1 MAVPV
6 TGSDQR
12 GPGAA
17 VTVTGPA
24 GQPAERVRPVSAR
37 HFVRLK
43 LRVMGNNFRG
53 QGWRIAMFVGGVIAG
68 LWFAATG
75 FFLLA
80 APGLADEPTYA
91 LMAAAFGGGLLV
103 LGWLLLPLVFF
114 GVDETLDPAR
124 FALLPLSRR
133 TLVTGLFAAALVSV
147 PAVAALIAT
156 GGLVLSAGLLGGG
169 AAALVA
175 AVGVVAGLLLCV
187 AASRAMTSA
196 FATMLRSRRV
206 RDLAA
211 VLLAVLAALLGPL
224 QIVVLAAVQQ
234 ADWDRLTGVARVVGW
249 TPFGAPWTIGVD
261 VAEGRAWAVPVKLLI
276 TALTI
281 GALLWWWSRSL
292 ESAMV
297 GAASGG
303 RVRARGGAAKTGD
316 GPARAGAGAVGAG
329 AVGQLFPRAVGWAR
343 RDRFGALVA
352 RECRY
357 WWRDARR
364 RANLITIAVVGIF
377 VPVMVNFGGAS
388 FSTGEG
394 MELAAPNSSP
404 VLVSISMV
412 FVGLLA
418 SVTLANQFGFDGS
431 AYAANVV
438 AGVPGRLELRARM
451 AAFSVYVLPMLAVV
465 AAALAVLLGRPTWLG
480 VMAGSLLA
488 SYGAGLAIS
497 AFVSVLGA
505 YSLPETSNPFAM
517 NSGAGVAKSFLTLLS
532 MLGTAAASVP
542 MVVAA
547 ALLGD
552 AWLWLAPPLGLAYG
566 LGAALLGAYLAGDVL
581 DRRAPELL
589 TAVTPRR

>member
-1 MAVPV
+1 MAV
-6 TGSDQR
+6 
-12 GPGAA
+12 A
-17 VTVTGPA
+17 VTE
-24 GQPAERVRPVSAR
+24 PAERVRPVSAR

-53 QGWRIAMFVGGVIAG
+53 QGWRIALFVGGVVAG
-68 LWFAATG
+68 LWFAGTG

-80 APGLADEPTYA
+80 APGLADESRYA
-91 LMAAAFGGGLLV
+91 LMAAAFGGGLVV

-124 FALLPLSRR
+124 FALLPISRR

-147 PAVAALIAT
+147 PAVATLLAMT
-156 GGLVLSAGLLGGG
+156 GLVLTSGLLGG
-169 AAALVA
+169 AAAAVA
-175 AVGVVAGLLLCV
+175 AVVGVVAGLLLCV
-187 AASRAMTSA
+187 AASRAITSA

-224 QIVVLAAVQQ
+224 QLVVLAAVQD
-234 ADWDRLTGVARVVGW
+234 ADWDRLAGVARVVGW
-249 TPFGAPWTIGVD
+249 TPFGAPWTVGID

-276 TALTI
+276 TVAAI
-281 GALLWWWSRSL
+281 GALLVWWSRSL

-297 GAASGG
+297 GAVSS
-303 RVRARGGAAKTGD
+303 
-316 GPARAGAGAVGAG
+316 GPARTRSGPVGGAVA
-329 AVGQLFPRAVGWAR
+329 QLFPRVVGWVR

-364 RANLITIAVVGIF
+364 RANLITIAVVGLF

-388 FSTGEG
+388 FTAGDG
-394 MELAAPNSSP
+394 MELATPDSSP
-404 VLVSISMV
+404 VTVSVSMV

-418 SVTLANQFGFDGS
+418 AVTLANQFGFDGS

-438 AGVPGRLELRARM
+438 AGVPGRLELQARM

-465 AAALAVLLGRPTWLG
+465 AVVLAVLLGRPAWLG

-488 SYGAGLAIS
+488 TYGAGLAINS
-497 AFVSVLGA
+497 FVSVLGA
-505 YSLPETSNPFAM
+505 YSLPETSNPFAL
-517 NSGAGVAKSFLTLLS
+517 NSGAGITKGLLTLVS
-532 MLGTAAASVP
+532 MLGSAVAAVP

-552 AWLWLAPPLGLAYG
+552 AWLWLAAPLGLGYG

-581 DRRAPELL
+581 DNRAPELL

>member
-6 TGSDQR
+6 TA
-12 GPGAA
+12 PAVPVAA
-17 VTVTGPA
+17 
-24 GQPAERVRPVSAR
+24 RKVSPR

-43 LRVMGNNFRG
+43 LRVLGNNFRG
-53 QGWRIAMFVGGVIAG
+53 QGRRIVLFLVGMLVG
-68 LWFAATG
+68 LWFAAGG
-75 FFLLA
+75 FLLLA
-80 APGLADEPTYA
+80 APGLAGEARYA
-91 LMAAAFGGGLLV
+91 LLTAAFGGGLLV

-124 FALLPLSRR
+124 FALLPLPRR

-147 PAVAALIAT
+147 PVVAVLIAAA
-156 GGLVLSAGLLGGG
+156 GLVVSAGALGGVV
-169 AAALVA
+169 AALVA
-175 AVGVVAGLLLCV
+175 ALGVVAGLLLCV

-211 VLLAVLAALLGPL
+211 VLLAVVAASFGPL
-224 QIVVLAAVQQ
+224 QLAVTAAARN

-249 TPFGAPWTIGVD
+249 TPLGAPWTVGVD

-276 TALTI
+276 TAAAI
-281 GALLWWWSRSL
+281 GLLLWWWSRSL

-297 GAASGG
+297 GAASAAPGKE
-303 RVRARGGAAKTGD
+303 RAAPTGGAVA
-316 GPARAGAGAVGAG
+316 
-329 AVGQLFPRAVGWAR
+329 QLFPRAAGWAR
-343 RDRFGALVA
+343 RNRFGALVA

-377 VPVMVNFGGAS
+377 VPVMVNLGGS
-388 FSTGEG
+388 GFEFSSSDGFSTAGGE
-394 MELAAPNSSP
+394 PSIV
-404 VLVSISMV
+404 VLSVSML
-412 FVGLLA
+412 FVGVLA
-418 SVTLANQFGFDGS
+418 SVTLANQFGFDGT

-451 AAFSVYVLPMLAVV
+451 TAFSMYVVPLLALVSVVIAVV
-465 AAALAVLLGRPTWLG
+465 LGRPGWFG
-480 VMAGSLLA
+480 VAAGALLA
-488 SYGAGLAIS
+488 TYGAGLAINS
-497 AFVSVLGA
+497 FISVLGA

-517 NSGAGVAKSFLTLLS
+517 NTGAGVAKGMLTLLS
-532 MLGTAAASVP
+532 MVGSAVAAVP

-547 ALLGD
+547 ALLGG
-552 AWLWLAPPLGLAYG
+552 AWLWLALPVGLAYG
-566 LGAALLGAYLAGDVL
+566 AGAALLGSYLAGDVL
-581 DRRAPELL
+581 DRRQPELL

>member
-6 TGSDQR
+6 TTPDR
-12 GPGAA
+12 
-17 VTVTGPA
+17 PA
-24 GQPAERVRPVSAR
+24 RKVSAR

-43 LRVMGNNFRG
+43 LRVLGNNFRG
-53 QGWRIAMFVGGVIAG
+53 QGWRIALFVVGVVVG
-68 LWFAATG
+68 LWFAAGG
-75 FFLLA
+75 FFALA
-80 APGLADEPTYA
+80 APGLAGEPRYA
-91 LMAAAFGGGLLV
+91 LMIAAFGGGLLL

-133 TLVTGLFAAALVSV
+133 TLVTGLYAAALVSV
-147 PAVAALIAT
+147 PVLATLIAVA
-156 GGLVLSAGLLGGG
+156 GLVVTAGALGGWP
-169 AAALVA
+169 AALVA
-175 AVGVVAGLLLCV
+175 AVGAVAGLLLCV
-187 AASRAMTSA
+187 AAARAVTSA

-224 QIVVLAAVQQ
+224 QIAVMAAVSK

-249 TPFGAPWTIGVD
+249 TPFGAPWTAGID
-261 VAEGRAWAVPVKLLI
+261 VAEGRAWAAVLKLLI
-276 TALTI
+276 TALAI
-281 GALLWWWSRSL
+281 GALLFWWSRSL

-297 GAASGG
+297 GAAS
-303 RVRARGGAAKTGD
+303 A
-316 GPARAGAGAVGAG
+316 GPARSQRGTIGGAVA
-329 AVGQLFPRAVGWAR
+329 QLFPRAVGWAR

-377 VPVMVNFGGAS
+377 VPVMVNLGGSGFTVGAEEG
-388 FSTGEG
+388 FSATGT
-394 MELAAPNSSP
+394 SSP
-404 VLVSISMV
+404 MLVSLSMV
-412 FVGLLA
+412 FVGVLA

-451 AAFSVYVLPMLAVV
+451 TAFAIYVVPLLGVV
-465 AAALAVLLGRPTWLG
+465 AIVVATVLGHPEWLG
-480 VMAGSLLA
+480 VMAGTLLA
-488 SYGAGLAIS
+488 AYGTGLAING
-497 AFVSVLGA
+497 FVSVLGA
-505 YSLPETSNPFAM
+505 YALPETSNPFAM
-517 NSGAGVAKSFLTLLS
+517 NTGAGVAKSLLTLLS
-532 MLGTAAASVP
+532 MVASAVVAVP

-547 ALLGD
+547 ALLGEL
-552 AWLWLAPPLGLAYG
+552 WLWLALPLGLAYG

-581 DRRAPELL
+581 DRRQPELL
-589 TAVTPRR
+589 AAVTPRR

>member
-6 TGSDQR
+6 T
-12 GPGAA
+12 A
-17 VTVTGPA
+17 VEPPA
-24 GQPAERVRPVSAR
+24 RAVSPR

-43 LRVMGNNFRG
+43 LRVLGNNFRG
-53 QGWRIAMFVGGVIAG
+53 QAWRIALFVLGVLFA

-80 APGLADEPTYA
+80 APGLADEPRYA
-91 LMAAAFGGGLLV
+91 LLAAAFGGGVLT

-133 TLVTGLFAAALVSV
+133 TLVTGLLAAALVSV
-147 PAVAALIAT
+147 PALATLITVA
-156 GGLVLSAGLLGGG
+156 GLVITAGALGGWS
-169 AAALVA
+169 AALVE
-175 AVGVVAGLLLCV
+175 AVGVVAGLLVCV
-187 AASRAMTSA
+187 AGARAVTSA

-224 QIVVLAAVQQ
+224 QLLVLAAVRS

-249 TPFGAPWTIGVD
+249 TPFGAPWTAGID
-261 VAEGRAWAVPVKLLI
+261 VAEGRAGAAVAKLLI
-276 TALTI
+276 AAATV
-281 GALLWWWSRSL
+281 GVLLLWWSRSL

-297 GAASGG
+297 GAAS
-303 RVRARGGAAKTGD
+303 A
-316 GPARAGAGAVGAG
+316 GPARTPRGVVGGAVA
-329 AVGQLFPRAVGWAR
+329 QLFPRAVGWAR

-364 RANLITIAVVGIF
+364 RANLITIAVVGVF
-377 VPVMVNFGGAS
+377 VPVMVNLGGAS
-388 FSTGEG
+388 LAVEGGAAFGE
-394 MELAAPNSSP
+394 ASANSSP

-412 FVGLLA
+412 FVGVLA

-438 AGVPGRLELRARM
+438 AGVPGRVELRARM
-451 AAFSVYVLPMLAVV
+451 AAFSLYVVPILLVVAVV
-465 AAALAVLLGRPTWLG
+465 LGVVLGRPEWLG
-480 VMAGSLLA
+480 VMAGGLFA
-488 SYGAGLAIS
+488 AYGCGLAING
-497 AFVSVLGA
+497 FISVLGA

-517 NSGAGVAKSFLTLLS
+517 NTGAGIAKSLFTLLS
-532 MLGTAAASVP
+532 MVSSAAAAIP
-542 MVVAA
+542 FVVAA
-547 ALLGD
+547 GLLGD
-552 AWLWLAPPLGLAYG
+552 VWLWLALPAGLAYG
-566 LGAALLGAYLAGDVL
+566 AGAALLGAYLAGDAL
-581 DRRAPELL
+581 DRRQPELL
-589 TAVTPRR
+589 ASVTPRR

>member
-1 MAVPV
+1 MTAPEVPASP
-6 TGSDQR
+6 TTD
-12 GPGAA
+12 AD
-17 VTVTGPA
+17 
-24 GQPAERVRPVSAR
+24 RVRPVSAR
-37 HFVRLK
+37 HFVKLK

-68 LWFAATG
+68 LWFAVLG

-80 APGLADEPTYA
+80 APGLAGEPTYA
-91 LMAAAFGGGLLV
+91 LMVSAFGGGLLV

-147 PAVAALIAT
+147 PAVAALVAT
-156 GGLVLSAGLLGGG
+156 GGLVLTAGALGGP

-175 AVGVVAGLLLCV
+175 AVGVVAGMLVCV

-211 VLLAVLAALLGPL
+211 VLLAVAAALFGPL
-224 QIVVLAAVQQ
+224 QIAVMAALQD
-234 ADWDRLTGVARVVGW
+234 ADWTRLTGVARVVGW
-249 TPFGAPWTIGVD
+249 TPFGAPWTMGVD
-261 VAEGRAWAVPVKLLI
+261 VAEGRAWAVPVKLLV
-276 TALTI
+276 TAATI

-297 GAASGG
+297 GAASSGP
-303 RVRARGGAAKTGD
+303 AKQRGGPVG
-316 GPARAGAGAVGAG
+316 GAVT
-329 AVGQLFPRAVGWAR
+329 QLFPGALGWAR
-343 RDRFGALVA
+343 RGRFGALMA

-364 RANLITIAVVGIF
+364 RANLITIAVIGLF
-377 VPVMVNFGGAS
+377 VPLMVNVGGTNLPS
-388 FSTGEG
+388 DSGLDLSTVG
-394 MELAAPNSSP
+394 SSP
-404 VLVSISMV
+404 VLVSVSLV
-412 FVGLLA
+412 FVGVLA
-418 SVTLANQFGFDGS
+418 SITLANQFGFDGS

-451 AAFSVYVLPMLAVV
+451 AAFSVYVVPMLAVV
-465 AAALAVLLGRPTWLG
+465 AIVLGVVLGRPAWLG
-480 VMAGSLLA
+480 VMAGALLA
-488 SYGAGLAIS
+488 SYGAGLAIN

-517 NSGAGVAKSFLTLLS
+517 NTGAGVAKGFLTLLS
-532 MLGTAAASVP
+532 MIASAVAALP
-542 MVVAA
+542 MVIAA

-552 AWLWLAPPLGLAYG
+552 AWLWLALPFGLAYG

-581 DRRAPELL
+581 DRRTPELL

>member
-1 MAVPV
+1 MTSP
-6 TGSDQR
+6 D
-12 GPGAA
+12 
-17 VTVTGPA
+17 GPA
-24 GQPAERVRPVSAR
+24 VERVRPVSAR

-53 QGWRIAMFVGGVIAG
+53 QGWRVAMFAGSVIAG
-68 LWFAATG
+68 LWFAGTG

-80 APGLADEPTYA
+80 APGLVDEPTYA
-91 LMAAAFGGGLLV
+91 LMTAAFGGGLLV

-147 PAVAALIAT
+147 PAVAALIAA
-156 GGLVLSAGLLGGG
+156 GGLVLTSGLLGGA

-224 QIVVLAAVQQ
+224 QIVALAAVRQ
-234 ADWDRLTGVARVVGW
+234 ADWDRLTGVARIVGW
-249 TPFGAPWTIGVD
+249 TPFGAPWTVGVD

-297 GAASGG
+297 GAAGG
-303 RVRARGGAAKTGD
+303 GPAKARGGST
-316 GPARAGAGAVGAG
+316 RAGTGPTGAHSG
-329 AVGQLFPRAVGWAR
+329 AVGQLFSWAVGWAR

-352 RECRY
+352 RDCRY

-364 RANLITIAVVGIF
+364 RANLITIAVIGIF

-388 FSTGEG
+388 FSTGDG

-404 VLVSISMV
+404 MLVSLSMIV
-412 FVGLLA
+412 VGALA

-438 AGVPGRLELRARM
+438 AGVPGRLELLARM
-451 AAFSVYVLPMLAVV
+451 AAFSVYVLPMLGVV
-465 AAALAVLLGRPTWLG
+465 AVLLGMVLGQPAWLG
-480 VMAGSLLA
+480 VMAGSLVA

-505 YSLPETSNPFAM
+505 YSLPETSNPFAT
-517 NSGAGVAKSFLTLLS
+517 NSGAGGAKSFLALLS
-532 MLGTAAASVP
+532 MLGAAAASVP

-552 AWLWLAPPLGLAYG
+552 AWLWLAPPLGFAYG

-581 DRRAPELL
+581 DRRTPELL
-589 TAVTPRR
+589 TAITPRR

>member
-6 TGSDQR
+6 ST
-12 GPGAA
+12 
-17 VTVTGPA
+17 
-24 GQPAERVRPVSAR
+24 PAERVRPVSPR

-53 QGWRIAMFVGGVIAG
+53 QGWRIALFVVGVVVG
-68 LWFAATG
+68 LWFAAGG
-75 FFLLA
+75 FLMFA
-80 APGLADEPTYA
+80 APGFADEPRYA
-91 LMAAAFGGGLLV
+91 VMAAAFGGGVLV

-133 TLVTGLFAAALVSV
+133 TLVTGLFAAALISV
-147 PAVAALIAT
+147 PVFAVLVAVA
-156 GGLVLSAGLLGGG
+156 GLVVSAALLGG
-169 AAALVA
+169 AAAGVVA
-175 AVGVVAGLLLCV
+175 AVGVVAGVLLCV
-187 AASRAMTSA
+187 AASRAVTSA

-211 VLLAVLAALLGPL
+211 VLLAVVAALLGPL
-224 QIVVLAAVQQ
+224 QLVVLAAVRT
-234 ADWDRLTGVARVVGW
+234 ADWDRLVGVARIVGW
-249 TPFGAPWTIGVD
+249 TPFGAPWTIGLD

-276 TALTI
+276 TAVTI
-281 GALLWWWSRSL
+281 GALLLWWSRSL

-297 GAASGG
+297 GAASAAPTKT
-303 RVRARGGAAKTGD
+303 RQAPTGGAIA
-316 GPARAGAGAVGAG
+316 
-329 AVGQLFPRAVGWAR
+329 QLFPRAVGWAR

-377 VPVMVNFGGAS
+377 VPVMVNLGGAG
-388 FSTGEG
+388 FAVGQEGFESTGD
-394 MELAAPNSSP
+394 PSP
-404 VLVSISMV
+404 VLLSISMI
-412 FVGLLA
+412 FVGVLA

-451 AAFSVYVLPMLAVV
+451 TAFSVYVLPMLGLVSLIISGV
-465 AAALAVLLGRPTWLG
+465 LGRPEWFG
-480 VMAGSLLA
+480 VAAGALLA
-488 SYGAGLAIS
+488 SYGVGLAING
-497 AFVSVLGA
+497 FISVLGA

-517 NSGAGVAKSFLTLLS
+517 NGGSGVAKSMLTLLS
-532 MLGTAAASVP
+532 MVGSAAAAVP

-547 ALLGD
+547 GLLGD
-552 AWLWLAPPLGLAYG
+552 VWLWLALPVGAAYG
-566 LGAALLGAYLAGDVL
+566 VGAALLGAYLAGDVL
-581 DRRAPELL
+581 DRRMPELL
-589 TAVTPRR
+589 STVTPRR

>member
-6 TGSDQR
+6 T
-12 GPGAA
+12 A
-17 VTVTGPA
+17 
-24 GQPAERVRPVSAR
+24 PAERIRPVSAR

-53 QGWRIAMFVGGVIAG
+53 QGWRIALFVGGVIAG
-68 LWFAATG
+68 LWFGGTG

-80 APGLADEPTYA
+80 APGLAGESRYA
-91 LMAAAFGGGLLV
+91 LMTAAFGGGLLV

-124 FALLPLSRR
+124 FALLPLHRR

-147 PAVAALIAT
+147 PAVATLLAT
-156 GGLVLSAGLLGGG
+156 TGLVVTSGALGGG
-169 AAALVA
+169 AAALAA

-187 AASRAMTSA
+187 AASRAITSA

-211 VLLAVLAALLGPL
+211 VLLALLAALLGPL
-224 QIVVLAAVQQ
+224 QLVVLAAVQD
-234 ADWDRLTGVARVVGW
+234 ADWDRLAGVARVVGW
-249 TPFGAPWTIGVD
+249 TPLGAPWTLGID
-261 VAEGRAWAVPVKLLI
+261 VAEGRAWTVPVKLLI
-276 TALTI
+276 TVAAI
-281 GALLWWWSRSL
+281 GALLVWWSRSL

-297 GAASGG
+297 GAASS
-303 RVRARGGAAKTGD
+303 
-316 GPARAGAGAVGAG
+316 GPARTRRGPVGGAVA
-329 AVGQLFPRAVGWAR
+329 QLFPRAVGWAR

-377 VPVMVNFGGAS
+377 VPVMVNLGGITFTA
-388 FSTGEG
+388 GEG
-394 MELAAPNSSP
+394 AELATPDSSP
-404 VLVSISMV
+404 VTVSISMI
-412 FVGLLA
+412 FVGVLA

-451 AAFSVYVLPMLAVV
+451 TAFSVYVLPMLAVV
-465 AAALAVLLGRPTWLG
+465 AVVLTVLLNRPAWLG
-480 VMAGSLLA
+480 LMAGSLFA
-488 SYGAGLAIS
+488 AYGVGLAINGY
-497 AFVSVLGA
+497 VSILGA
-505 YSLPETSNPFAM
+505 YSLPETSNPFAV
-517 NSGAGVAKSFLTLLS
+517 NSGAGIAKGLLTLLS
-532 MLGTAAASVP
+532 MLVSTVAAVP

-552 AWLWLAPPLGLAYG
+552 AWLWLAAPLGLGYG

-581 DRRAPELL
+581 DHRTPELL
-589 TAVTPRR
+589 SAVTPRR